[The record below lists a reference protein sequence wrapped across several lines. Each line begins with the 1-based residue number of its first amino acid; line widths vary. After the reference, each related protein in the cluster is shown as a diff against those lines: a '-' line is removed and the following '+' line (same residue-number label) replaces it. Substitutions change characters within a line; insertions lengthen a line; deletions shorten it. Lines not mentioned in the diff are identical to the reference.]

1 MHIAIVA
8 HILQPLRNK
17 EDEVV
22 SWKYERYSSIEVMG
36 LFLLHYW
43 KNILF

>member
-1 MHIAIVA
+1 MLTIIRIMHIAIVA

-22 SWKYERYSSIEVMG
+22 S
-36 LFLLHYW
+36 
-43 KNILF
+43 